1 MEKSTP
7 KIIRLSAHYDW
18 FRMKTSPK
26 IHWKTYWKV
35 ALLGW
40 QDSLVYRFN
49 ALVWVLYA
57 VVPAL
62 TLMLVW
68 IAAYEGQ
75 PNARIGGLNL
85 GEMLTYYLL
94 VTALSVAIT
103 PNAEWDIASAIR
115 DGKITPFLL
124 RPVSYFGYRMA
135 WETSYQVVKTAM
147 MLPAFGLIWWFFRAY
162 IQIPPFDLVRFSL
175 FVISCVGA
183 YIVLSQLKFLLGISA
198 FWLLEPGGLME
209 IWNVLSGL
217 FAGRLLPLQ
226 LLPAWAQV
234 VGQALPFSI
243 LYAFPLQILLNKA
256 STDEILWG
264 FARQSVWLLVLT
276 FAVKWVWRRG
286 LLAYEAVGT

>member
-1 MEKSTP
+1 MRT
-7 KIIRLSAHYDW
+7 LSQIYL
-18 FRMKTSPK
+18 
-26 IHWKTYWKV
+26 KTYWKV

-49 ALVWVLYA
+49 VLVWVLYA

-75 PNARIGGLNL
+75 PAARIGGLNL

-94 VTALSVAIT
+94 VTALSVSIT
-103 PNAEWDIASAIR
+103 PNAEWDIASSIR
-115 DGKITPFLL
+115 DGKLTSFLL

-162 IQIPPFDLVRFSL
+162 ISIPPLDWVRLGL
-175 FVISCVGA
+175 FLLSCAGA
-183 YIVLSQLKFLLGISA
+183 YVVLTQLKFLLGISA

-226 LLPAWAQV
+226 LLPAWAQAA
-234 VGQALPFSI
+234 GNALPFSI
-243 LYAFPLQILLNKA
+243 LYAFPLQILLGKA
-256 STDEILWG
+256 SGDEIIWG
-264 FARQSVWLLVLT
+264 FARQIVWIGVLT
-276 FAVKWVWRRG
+276 WAVKLAWRRG